1 MIAEAV
7 ALQQQ
12 LTIFNHQQ
20 TPGVIFH
27 HVVIQR
33 ETLAVDLVGKIRP
46 VEDLYRQFESV
57 VPAANLPHRIKAVPV
72 AKTHNLRVATVCQ
85 NMTAER
91 QQPFVV
97 GRINISR
104 RLGTDDRSRTQAEGQ
119 QAQYTG

>member
-33 ETLAVDLVGKIRP
+33 ETLAVDLVGKVRP
-46 VEDLYRQFESV
+46 VEVLFRQFESV
-57 VPAANLPHRIKAVPV
+57 VP
-72 AKTHNLRVATVCQ
+72 LR
-85 NMTAER
+85 
-91 QQPFVV
+91 
-97 GRINISR
+97 ISR
-104 RLGTDDRSRTQAEGQ
+104 TGLKRSQLRKRTICASPRSVR
-119 QAQYTG
+119 T